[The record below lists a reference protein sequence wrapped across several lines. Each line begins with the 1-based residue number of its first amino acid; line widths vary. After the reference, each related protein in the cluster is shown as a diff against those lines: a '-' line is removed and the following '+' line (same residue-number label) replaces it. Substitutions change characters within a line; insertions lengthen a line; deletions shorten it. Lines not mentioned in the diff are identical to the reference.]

1 MKFFNIDMHA
11 SVIKDIQTIF
21 SNLGHQVDDW
31 SISGH
36 HWVMGKNKANIV
48 FNDGTK
54 LLGGNV
60 SQETCDKFYDTFK
73 ETLDKYDGF
82 ICCYPVE
89 FALLYEKWNKPI
101 IVINCVRYEHP
112 NTRAPLIWKR
122 LNKCLKTQSE
132 NKNLWYVCNNKGDQF
147 YIKYYTGIDGI
158 WIPSLCD
165 YISHKYTGTINQAS
179 LVNPRIRET
188 SFSNRTSETA
198 RIKETGFFDRT
209 KSQYIYSDRSY
220 MEGLPNNLVKSL
232 SAIRDDMW
240 RYSWKD
246 LYSYKGIIHV
256 PYHNGSMSIFEQ
268 YTANVPLFF
277 PSKKFGKELFHQKKM
292 FDDLTFYYL
301 YNLPEPDDIN
311 NPNRLSNPE
320 ILNKWFD
327 TCDFYDPE
335 NMPYVTYF
343 DSFDHLYSLLE
354 SVDTHYISEQM
365 KQYNVT
371 RKNMIYSKW
380 KKILNEIQYSINKNT
395 KK

>member
-36 HWVMGKNKANIV
+36 HWVMGKNKADIV

-60 SQETCDKFYDTFK
+60 STQETCDKFYDTFK

-101 IVINCVRYEHP
+101 IVVNCVRYEHP
-112 NTRAPLIWKR
+112 NTKIPSIWKR

-132 NKNLWYVCNNKGDQF
+132 NKNLWYVCNNKGDKF

-165 YISHKYTGTINQAS
+165 YISSDRYAIKVGATPPTHKYTG
-179 LVNPRIRET
+179 V
-188 SFSNRTSETA
+188 
-198 RIKETGFFDRT
+198 
-209 KSQYIYSDRSY
+209 KSKYIYSERSY

-232 SAIRDDMW
+232 SAIRDDTW
-240 RYSWKD
+240 RYSWED

-277 PSKKFGKELFHQKKM
+277 PSKKFGKELFHQRKM

-354 SVDTHYISEQM
+354 SVDTQYVSEQM